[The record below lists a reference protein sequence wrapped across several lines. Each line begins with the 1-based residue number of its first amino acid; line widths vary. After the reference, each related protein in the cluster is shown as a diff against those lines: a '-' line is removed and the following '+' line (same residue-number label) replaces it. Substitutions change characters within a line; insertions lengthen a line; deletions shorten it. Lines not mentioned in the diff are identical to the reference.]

1 MIALS
6 GALGTPSL
14 ETERLVLR
22 ELHPTDAASIAERA
36 GDRQVARFLIAV
48 PSPYPVSLAARWIT
62 ARIAWWPQAR
72 GITLAIAT
80 REAPS
85 ILLGTVSLRRF
96 HRDRRAELGY
106 WLGAD
111 AWGSGFATE
120 AADAMIDFGF
130 GELGLERIYAQVLE
144 GNDASCRVLDKLG
157 MVSEGIRRR
166 HIRKGK
172 RLCDVSMFGLLRDE
186 WLDRRG

>member
-1 MIALS
+1 MIELS
-6 GALGTPSL
+6 GLGTPSL

-22 ELHPTDAASIAERA
+22 ELHPADAASIAERA

-48 PSPYPVSLAARWIT
+48 PSPYPVSLATRWIA
-62 ARIAWWPQAR
+62 ARVAWWPQAR
-72 GITLAIAT
+72 GITLAIAR
-80 REAPS
+80 REAPAL
-85 ILLGTVSLRRF
+85 LLGTVSLRRF
-96 HRDRRAELGY
+96 LRDRRAELGY

-130 GELGLERIYAQVLE
+130 RELGLERIYAQVLE
-144 GNDASCRVLDKLG
+144 GNDASCRVLDKVG
-157 MVSEGIRRR
+157 MMNEGVRRR

-172 RLCDVSMFGLLRDE
+172 QLCDVSMFGLLRDE
-186 WLDRRG
+186 WLDRTM